1 VTLLEVRLRE
11 GDSRIRAVE
20 RGWIEIEIYEAA
32 IRIKYILNG
41 ALDIK
46 EPVIKVTL
54 CELIVW

>member
-11 GDSRIRAVE
+11 GDGRMRAVE
-20 RGWIEIEIYEAA
+20 HGRIEIEIYKAT
-32 IRIKYILNG
+32 IRIECILNG

-54 CELIVW
+54 CEPIV